1 MPVDPNPRNVL
12 RSGMRYEHLMHLMD
26 RTDKAE
32 LAKALQII
40 AKGKALRNRVLSRL
54 RMRAKRAKDKT

>member
-1 MPVDPNPRNVL
+1 MPQLDPNPRNVL
-12 RSGMRYEHLMHLMD
+12 RSGMRHEHLMD

-32 LAKALQII
+32 LAKAWQII

-54 RMRAKRAKDKT
+54 RMRAKRAKDKI